1 MTIPSSF
8 VRPLC
13 VDSIQQSRHA
23 RKPRQYPPDG
33 FVDPLL
39 EPLLIVNHAVH
50 AAFGPATPDHPVGAG
65 VDEVEQECA
74 RLVDIR
80 LAVALIAGAV
90 LAPRCRRR
98 RSAR

>member
-1 MTIPSSF
+1 MTIPPPLYD
-8 VRPLC
+8 RLC
-13 VDSIQQSRHA
+13 VDSIQQSLHA

-50 AAFGPATPDHPVGAG
+50 AAFGPATPHHPVGAG

-74 RLVDIR
+74 RLVHVR
-80 LAVALIAGAV
+80 LGSRV
-90 LAPRCRRR
+90 
-98 RSAR
+98 SQ